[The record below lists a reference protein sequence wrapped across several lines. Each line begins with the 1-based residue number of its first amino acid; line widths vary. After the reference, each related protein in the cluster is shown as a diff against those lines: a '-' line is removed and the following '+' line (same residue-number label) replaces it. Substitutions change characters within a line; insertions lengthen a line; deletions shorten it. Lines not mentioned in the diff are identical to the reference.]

1 MGASARSSNYSTS
14 YQHHSSSNPY
24 QYHTQTTQP
33 HDQYRG
39 PSSAGNHVALPS
51 INLPSLRELD
61 NPLQQSSHA
70 QTLSQVSAS
79 LPPPS
84 YYSQHV
90 QQPLQQSMGYSTVP
104 GPGASSAHMRYPLP
118 APTDARMMSGG
129 RHKKEIKRRTK
140 TGCLTC
146 RKRRIKVCSRSLS
159 VFILLWSDN

>member
-1 MGASARSSNYSTS
+1 MMGASARPNSYSNS

-24 QYHTQTTQP
+24 QYHSQTTQS

-39 PSSAGNHVALPS
+39 QSSTGNHVALPS

-70 QTLSQVSAS
+70 QTMSQVSAS

-84 YYSQHV
+84 TYYSQHI
-90 QQPLQQSMGYSTVP
+90 QQPLQQSMGYSTIP
-104 GPGASSAHMRYPLP
+104 GPGVNSAHMRYPLP

-146 RKRRIKVCSRSLS
+146 RKRRIKVCPNIIMVVYNFL
-159 VFILLWSDN
+159 